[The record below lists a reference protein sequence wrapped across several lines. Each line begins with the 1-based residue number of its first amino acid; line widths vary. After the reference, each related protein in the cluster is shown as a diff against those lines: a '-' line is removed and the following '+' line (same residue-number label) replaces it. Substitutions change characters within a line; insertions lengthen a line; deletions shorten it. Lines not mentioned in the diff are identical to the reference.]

1 MQYQSIILE
10 LMTRIQKLEEEVSML
25 KQQVNIADTCANQ
38 ENASVEGTT
47 LENIPVQYQKMT
59 NEMIIAC
66 YEGGKKLLGGENASD
81 VADKIVEETGMN
93 KNSAIMYVYA
103 VHGMLEGTVYKR
115 AISAKAMKKYF
126 DTILSEYGRFGLQKA
141 IKATRLHVAYRREC
155 GHVVDSIE
163 EICDS
168 YEKKMS
174 S

>member
-10 LMTRIQKLEEEVSML
+10 LMTRIQKLEDEVYRL
-25 KQQVNIADTCANQ
+25 KQYADNISISGSQ
-38 ENASVEGTT
+38 ENPDVEKDIS
-47 LENIPVQYQKMT
+47 ENTVVQYQKMT

-66 YEGGKKLLGGENASD
+66 YEGGKKLLSGEMASD

-126 DTILSEYGRFGLQKA
+126 DTILSEYGKFGLQKA